1 MKTQS
6 KETFNKKIK
15 GYFQKLKL
23 ILAASLAKIKK
34 NLIVKNGK
42 TQNKIM
48 PAVLLKIK
56 KTPVLKGKNMGK
68 YLVIVESP
76 AKEKTIS
83 KILGK
88 DFTVK
93 SSFGHI
99 RDLPKSEI
107 GIDIEDN
114 FKPFYVNIVKA
125 KKLISDLKK
134 FADSS
139 DKIYLATDFDRE
151 GEAIAWH
158 LKEAL
163 NLADEKIERITFHEI
178 TPEAITQAVQN
189 PRKLD
194 AGLIDSQQARRILD
208 RLLGYQLSPL
218 LWKKIKRGLSAGR
231 VQSVAVMIIC
241 DREEEI
247 AKFVPVE
254 YWSIE
259 AELNQKKPDAVLFK
273 ASIASKNGVK
283 YDKLSIQNKEQSDA
297 ILKELENA
305 AYKVLSVET
314 KQRKRSPY
322 APYTTSTM
330 QQDASRRLGFSASKT
345 MMLAQ
350 KLYEGIN
357 AGSGAAGLITYM
369 RTDSLNIAKSVQGE
383 TLKFIASQYGETF
396 VPPSPRFYKTK
407 TKGAQEAHEA
417 IRPTSPKRL
426 PELIKQFLSP
436 DEFKL
441 YDLIWKRYMASQMS
455 DALYNV
461 SSAEISANNYIFKA
475 SGSSLIFD
483 GFLKVYNIEEEEK
496 ESKLPQ
502 LEEGETLNLSRLLPE
517 RHFTEAPPRYNEASL
532 IKALEEYGIGRP
544 STYAPTIKT
553 ILDRLYVRLD
563 GKKFLP
569 TNLGIVVNDVLKKHF
584 GDIINI
590 KFTSDIEE
598 KLDEIADNKEVWQNV
613 IKEFYAPFSAELKE
627 AEKNLQRQKV
637 QAQESGQ
644 MCPKCGKPL
653 VIRESRNGR
662 FLGCSGYPECKTT
675 IPLGKDGKPVPEP
688 EETDMKCDK
697 CGSPLIKKVGFKG
710 KSYLACKR
718 YPECKTTYN
727 IDKDGN
733 KVIKPEPE
741 KTDIKCGKC
750 GSMMLKR
757 IGKRGQFL
765 TCSAFPKCRNL
776 QWIKEKE
783 VSANSLKPKQKSVK
797 QAPENTAKKSA
808 KKTKKK

>member
-1 MKTQS
+1 
-6 KETFNKKIK
+6 
-15 GYFQKLKL
+15 
-23 ILAASLAKIKK
+23 
-34 NLIVKNGK
+34 
-42 TQNKIM
+42 
-48 PAVLLKIK
+48 
-56 KTPVLKGKNMGK
+56 MGK

-107 GIDIEDN
+107 GIDIENN
-114 FKPFYVNIVKA
+114 FKPAYVNIAKA

-134 FADSS
+134 QADAS

-163 NLADEKIERITFHEI
+163 RLPDEKIERITFHEI
-178 TPEAITQAVQN
+178 TPEAITEAVQN

-194 AGLIDSQQARRILD
+194 LGLIDSQQARRILD
-208 RLLGYQLSPL
+208 RLVGYQLSPL

-247 AKFVPVE
+247 KSFIPVE

-259 AELNQKKPDAVLFK
+259 AELSRQKPGAVLFK
-273 ASIASKNGVK
+273 AAVASKDGVK
-283 YDKLSIQNKEQSDA
+283 YDKLSIQNKEQADA

-305 AYKVLSVET
+305 VYKTVSVET

-322 APYTTSTM
+322 PPYTTSTM

-345 MMLAQ
+345 MMVAQ

-357 AGSGAAGLITYM
+357 IGSGTAGLITYM
-369 RTDSLNIAKSVQGE
+369 RTDSLNIAKSVQAE
-383 TLKFIASQYGETF
+383 TLKFIASQYGQDF
-396 VPPSPRFYKTK
+396 VPAAARFYKTK
-407 TKGAQEAHEA
+407 SKGAQEAHEA

-426 PELIKQFLSP
+426 PASIKQFLSP

-461 SSAEISANNYIFKA
+461 SSAEISANAYIFKA
-475 SGSSLIFD
+475 SGSALIFD
-483 GFLKVYNIEEEEK
+483 GFLKVYNIDEDEK

-502 LEEGETLNLSRLLPE
+502 LEQGEILDLSKLIPE
-517 RHFTEAPPRYNEASL
+517 QHFTEAPPRYNEASL

-563 GKKFLP
+563 GKKFIP

-584 GDIINI
+584 GDIVNI
-590 KFTSDIEE
+590 KFTSGIEE

-613 IKEFYAPFSAELKE
+613 IKGFYSPFSAELKE

-637 QAQESGQ
+637 QPQESGYT
-644 MCPKCGKPL
+644 CPNCGKPL
-653 VIRESRNGR
+653 VIRDSRNGQ

-675 IPLGKDGKPVPEP
+675 MPLGKDGAPAPEP

-697 CGSPLIKKVGFKG
+697 CGSPLIKKTGFKG

-727 IDKDGN
+727 IDKSGN

-741 KTDIKCGKC
+741 KTDIKCEKC
-750 GSMMLKR
+750 GSVMLKR
-757 IGKRGQFL
+757 IGKRGPFL

-776 QWIKEKE
+776 QWIKQEKPAKDTLSRE
-783 VSANSLKPKQKSVK
+783 TKTSK
-797 QAPENTAKKSA
+797 KKSRKKAA
-808 KKTKKK
+808 KE